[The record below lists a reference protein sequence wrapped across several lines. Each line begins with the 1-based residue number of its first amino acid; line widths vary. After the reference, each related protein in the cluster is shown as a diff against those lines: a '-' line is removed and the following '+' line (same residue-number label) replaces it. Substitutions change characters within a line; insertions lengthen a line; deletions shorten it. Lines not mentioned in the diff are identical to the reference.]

1 MEKKKKGTLI
11 FDLSEPRTVDEAIS
25 SIKGI
30 KFVNP
35 SQISE
40 MIDESTKVRKNAVS
54 TAAKLIDKEI
64 PILEATM
71 KQFDDKSVIKA

>member
-1 MEKKKKGTLI
+1 M
-11 FDLSEPRTVDEAIS
+11 
-25 SIKGI
+25 KGI

-40 MIDESTKVRKNAVS
+40 MIDDSTKTRKDAVS
-54 TAAKLIDKEI
+54 AATKMIGKEI